1 MANTFTHI
9 ANATEFANI
18 ANYIKTNGIEEETIF
33 EAMFENYYHN
43 GMEYQKWDDAEIIII
58 DGDKATTLYPNGS
71 LRHWDY

>member
-1 MANTFTHI
+1 MDFMTIKTKQ
-9 ANATEFANI
+9 EFANI

-33 EAMFENYYHN
+33 EAMSENYYHN

-58 DGDKATTLYPNGS
+58 DGDKATTLYPDGS